1 MLFSR
6 TPRAGGR
13 ETESVRD
20 AAPSRS
26 LVFTLSALSGHLPF
40 ENSAT
45 RFFISL
51 ARHTVALRGLKAIAL
66 HSALSREGMIMAE
79 GHVSL
84 GQRGGTFR

>member
-20 AAPSRS
+20 AAPSQS

-45 RFFISL
+45 RFFNL

>member
-20 AAPSRS
+20 AAPSRR
-26 LVFTLSALSGHLPF
+26 LVFTLSVLSGHLPF

-45 RFFISL
+45 RFFNL

>member
-20 AAPSRS
+20 AVPSRS
-26 LVFTLSALSGHLPF
+26 LVFTLSVLSGHLPF

-45 RFFISL
+45 RFFNL

>member
-6 TPRAGGR
+6 TPRAGGL

-20 AAPSRS
+20 AAPSQS

-45 RFFISL
+45 RFCNL

>member
-26 LVFTLSALSGHLPF
+26 LVFTLSVLSGHLPF

-45 RFFISL
+45 RFFNL